1 MRSFTSSIGVFAIAV
16 ALGVVTNKDEPQTE
30 HSGLPEK
37 AKARK
42 VVSHIRSD
50 HSAIRSRRPAFTE
63 VESLAYSRLDELTET
78 LFLDRDQI
86 EKLRPLILR
95 ATPGYL
101 PENRYA
107 SFQPNTSANSPLGP
121 SLLRSDFEDQLFALL
136 DGEQQLDYAA
146 SVAEREV
153 WWSNIIAR
161 LEADLENHTSPEEDL
176 PASSGPTPHGRRNIL
191 ESD

>member
-1 MRSFTSSIGVFAIAV
+1 MRSFTSSIGIFATAV
-16 ALGVVTNKDEPQTE
+16 ALGVMTKKDEPQTQS
-30 HSGLPEK
+30 SGLPQK

-42 VVSHIRSD
+42 VFSYIPSGY
-50 HSAIRSRRPAFTE
+50 SALRSRRPALNE
-63 VESLAYSRLDELTET
+63 VESLAYSRLGELTET
-78 LFLDRDQI
+78 LFLNQDQI

-101 PENRYA
+101 PGKRYA
-107 SFQPNTSANSPLGP
+107 SLQPNASATSPLAP
-121 SLLRSDFEDQLFALL
+121 PLLRSDFEDQLFALL

-161 LEADLENHTSPEEDL
+161 LEADLENHTSPEENL
-176 PASSGPTPHGRRNIL
+176 PASSGPTPHNRRNL
-191 ESD
+191 SESD